1 MRKILLVLL
10 ITFFTTLS
18 AFSQSTGYGYVKRD
32 IAKNQ
37 VNWAEIGKEAS
48 NKIMKISND
57 RERAAR
63 DLGWSSAAEMDAAR
77 RKHMTKLRNERKMRA
92 LQYRINKKKKKA
104 ELRRIKKENRLK
116 RKKPKL

>member
-1 MRKILLVLL
+1 MRKTLFFLIVIL
-10 ITFFTTLS
+10 
-18 AFSQSTGYGYVKRD
+18 STQYAIGQVGYGYVRD
-32 IAKNQ
+32 KNPTQVNYAEIAKNATDRIKRA
-37 VNWAEIGKEAS
+37 VNA
-48 NKIMKISND
+48 

-116 RKKPKL
+116 RKKPKS

>member
-57 RERAAR
+57 RE
-63 DLGWSSAAEMDAAR
+63 
-77 RKHMTKLRNERKMRA
+77 
-92 LQYRINKKKKKA
+92 
-104 ELRRIKKENRLK
+104 
-116 RKKPKL
+116 

>member
-1 MRKILLVLL
+1 MRKTVLAFL

-32 IAKNQ
+32 IANNQ
-37 VNWAEIGKEAS
+37 VNYAEIAKNATDRIKRAV
-48 NKIMKISND
+48 NA

-116 RKKPKL
+116 RKKPKS

>member
-32 IAKNQ
+32 IANNQ
-37 VNWAEIGKEAS
+37 VNYAEIAKNATDRIKRAV
-48 NKIMKISND
+48 NA

-116 RKKPKL
+116 RKKPKS

>member
-1 MRKILLVLL
+1 MRKTVLAFL
-10 ITFFTTLS
+10 STFFTTLS
-18 AFSQSTGYGYVKRD
+18 AFSQSTGYGYVRD
-32 IAKNQ
+32 KNPTQVNYAEIAKNATDRIKRA
-37 VNWAEIGKEAS
+37 VNA
-48 NKIMKISND
+48 

-77 RKHMTKLRNERKMRA
+77 RKNMTKLRNERKMRA

-116 RKKPKL
+116 QKKSKL